1 MPAAIA
7 LDRTPDSAAVQSVR
21 FGGIVLAGAYGTTNL
36 ASLPVLVPSSI
47 QATQTPLSF
56 TAQANGTQVQLIPF
70 YKMHH
75 QRYTVYWSTP
85 TGTAPELVAWYR
97 FDETQGASAA
107 DASGNP
113 ASGPAALVGGASF
126 VAGRKTNAVKL
137 DGSSGYAKLPPGLLG
152 NVQGVTVAVW
162 VNLVADTQWSRIFD
176 FGSGTGS
183 YMFLTPRSSAGGM
196 RFAIT
201 TGGAGAEQQ
210 INTSSPL
217 ATGAW
222 KHVAVTATGGTAIL
236 YVDGAEVGRGSITLT
251 PSSLG
256 GTAGAFIGKS
266 QYANDPFL
274 NGQIDEL
281 RIYSRA
287 LTATEVGALFR
298 AP

>member
-7 LDRTPDSAAVQSVR
+7 LDRTPDAASVQSVR

-36 ASLPVLVPSSI
+36 TSLPVLEPSSI
-47 QATQTPLSF
+47 QATPTPQQF
-56 TAQANGTQVQLIPF
+56 TAQANGAQVQLIPF

-85 TGTAPELVAWYR
+85 TGPAPEVVAWYR
-97 FDETQGASAA
+97 FDESAGTSAA
-107 DASGNP
+107 DSSGNP
-113 ASGPAALVGGASF
+113 ASGPAALIGGASF
-126 VAGRKTNAVKL
+126 VAGRTSNAVRL
-137 DGSSGYAKLPPGLLG
+137 DGSSGYARLPSGLLG
-152 NVQGVTVAVW
+152 NVQNITVSVW
-162 VNLVADTQWSRIFD
+162 VNLVASTQWSRIFD

-183 YMFLTPRSSAGGM
+183 YMFLTPESGSGGL

-210 INTSSPL
+210 INVSTPL

-222 KHVAVTATGGTAIL
+222 KHVAVTITGGTGIL
-236 YVDGAEVGRGSITLT
+236 YVDGAEVGRSPITLT

-256 GTAGAFIGKS
+256 STAGTFIGKS
-266 QYANDPFL
+266 QYTNDALL

-281 RIYSRA
+281 KIFSRA
-287 LTATEVGALFR
+287 LGATEVRALVQT
-298 AP
+298 P